1 MEQKG
6 GTGLIDL
13 VYAMAPGANQG
24 GGQPSP
30 WSTFIML
37 GAIFAI
43 FYFLM
48 IRPQQKRQKQHREML
63 ANLKKGD
70 TVITGGGLIGRIT
83 GMTDNV
89 LTLEV
94 ADRVRVKVLRSAVSS
109 VSPQPLL
116 GETETKKA
124 KKSKEEEGESD
135 T

>member
-1 MEQKG
+1 
-6 GTGLIDL
+6 
-13 VYAMAPGANQG
+13 MAPGAGQG
-24 GGQPSP
+24 GQASP
-30 WSTFIML
+30 WGTFLML

-83 GMTDNV
+83 AMTDSV

-109 VSPQPLL
+109 VTSQPLL
-116 GETETKKA
+116 GDTQNKKA
-124 KKSKEEEGESD
+124 EKKKTKEAEEEESQ
-135 T
+135 

>member
-1 MEQKG
+1 
-6 GTGLIDL
+6 
-13 VYAMAPGANQG
+13 
-24 GGQPSP
+24 
-30 WSTFIML
+30 ML

-83 GMTDNV
+83 AMTDNI

-116 GETETKKA
+116 AETETKKA
-124 KKSKEEEGESD
+124 KRSKEEEGESD

>member
-1 MEQKG
+1 M
-6 GTGLIDL
+6 IDIA
-13 VYAMAPGANQG
+13 YAMAPGGQG
-24 GGQPSP
+24 GGQQSP
-30 WSTFIML
+30 WGTFIML

-48 IRPQQKRQKQHREML
+48 IRPQQKRQKQQRELL

-83 GMTDNV
+83 GLTDSV

-109 VSPQPLL
+109 VSSQPLL
-116 GETETKKA
+116 GDPARKGERKKP
-124 KKSKEEEGESD
+124 KEEGEEAAQ
-135 T
+135 

>member
-1 MEQKG
+1 
-6 GTGLIDL
+6 
-13 VYAMAPGANQG
+13 
-24 GGQPSP
+24 
-30 WSTFIML
+30 ML

-48 IRPQQKRQKQHREML
+48 IRPQQKRQKQQRELL

-83 GMTDNV
+83 GLTDSV

-109 VSPQPLL
+109 VSSQPLL
-116 GETETKKA
+116 GDPARKGERKKP
-124 KKSKEEEGESD
+124 KEEGEEAAQ
-135 T
+135 